1 MNSLFRI
8 KAVLVKEFRQLSR
21 DRITFGMVVMIP
33 LIQLLLFGFA
43 INTDVRNIPI
53 GVVDQSDSSF
63 SRLLVESVKVTQV
76 IRVKQHYLTVNEAEK
91 AIASGDIRAALILP
105 SDLVAR
111 SQQQRELGQ
120 WLIDGSDT
128 MIAGA
133 LLGLKNM
140 PLTDLPTLG
149 IQPLTPTFEITLLYN
164 PSRRSAVNIVPGLLG
179 VILTMTMILF
189 TSAAIVRERERG
201 NLELLITTPVH
212 SIELMI
218 GKIVPYI
225 FVGLIQVAI
234 ILGLGHFI
242 FAVPINGALSQILF
256 GTLLFISASL
266 TLGLVISTIA
276 NTQLQAMQM
285 TVFILL
291 PSILLSGFMFPYEG
305 MPTAAQWLSELL
317 PATHFMRLIR
327 GIVLR
332 GADLA
337 DLWRDTLWL
346 ALFTLFGLMLAAL
359 RFKKIARLALYWG
372 KQSDSTEK
380 YERDSE
386 IERKNSIRKCT
397 ANDH

>member
-76 IRVKQHYLTVNEAEK
+76 IRVKQHYFTVNEAEK
-91 AIASGDIRAALILP
+91 AIARGDIRAALILP

-359 RFKKIARLALYWG
+359 RFKKSL
-372 KQSDSTEK
+372 D
-380 YERDSE
+380 
-386 IERKNSIRKCT
+386 
-397 ANDH
+397 